1 MCPRLMTLWSSLEF
15 SARTHTRECCP
26 EDLHKTPT
34 QPTPA
39 GTSGYAPP
47 ASGRHWSEG
56 EVIPGLR
63 KALAS
68 GPWTHT
74 PPASR
79 RTRWA
84 RTVLLGLA
92 SLKRNSICHL
102 VGNFLYGWTW
112 AGACFVSTS
121 FGQSAKPSL
130 GALLRVRVRKCLE
143 RFLGVT
149 FYSGDILSAAP
160 LHFIWLQILSG
171 FILSSWPFIPIL
183 SAPFY
188 LKTPLQCF
196 R

>member
-1 MCPRLMTLWSSLEF
+1 M
-15 SARTHTRECCP
+15 
-26 EDLHKTPT
+26 
-34 QPTPA
+34 
-39 GTSGYAPP
+39 
-47 ASGRHWSEG
+47 
-56 EVIPGLR
+56 
-63 KALAS
+63 
-68 GPWTHT
+68 THT

-102 VGNFLYGWTW
+102 AGRFLYGWTW

-143 RFLGVT
+143 RFLGLT

-160 LHFIWLQILSG
+160 LRFVGLQILSG
-171 FILSSWPFIPIL
+171 FILSSWPFISIL

-188 LKTPLQCF
+188 LKTPLHFF
-196 R
+196 RYNFIWLQITSPAIRVKILSGTILSEISSTKL